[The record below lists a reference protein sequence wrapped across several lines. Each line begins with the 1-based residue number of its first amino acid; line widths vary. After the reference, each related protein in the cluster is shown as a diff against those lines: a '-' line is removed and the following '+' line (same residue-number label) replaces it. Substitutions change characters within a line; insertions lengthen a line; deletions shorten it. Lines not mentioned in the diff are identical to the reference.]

1 MVANSIPDIGIIPDN
16 YTVATTEIVVPEIQ
30 STWTTGI
37 QTVTTKDD
45 VDSIMSRQFSI
56 PTFPNDDKHLER
68 IDLGAYSKKY
78 DNSFYYKV
86 SSKFSEEKYM
96 SWASLTNPEE
106 DFLRWTHN
114 TITYRLE
121 KIYLHKEVKTI
132 TWVRPNVVIPED
144 ENYPEEIYYY
154 ELSDEFLLPD
164 IDAGEQVAAEV
175 TCEDSIEV
183 SNFTTLE
190 DITEVTGTFLLH
202 KRYIRVKLINP
213 SPTSHLR
220 VNITFYGEYAWN
232 SQLPIKNVKDTRNLV
247 HPISTLYFDRLKPP
261 GVTEVSENFW
271 NTTQAPPI
279 IQEADQRNHPAEYL
293 PGTGDTPTAPIIP
306 DRPEISSDS

>member
-1 MVANSIPDIGIIPDN
+1 MVASSIPDIGIIPDN
-16 YTVATTEIVVPEIQ
+16 YTTATTEIAIPQ
-30 STWTTGI
+30 LKSTWTTGI
-37 QTVTTKDD
+37 QTVTTREG

-86 SSKFSEEKYM
+86 SSQFSEEKYM

-121 KIYLHKEVKTI
+121 KIYLHKVVKTI
-132 TWVRPNVVIPED
+132 IWARPNVTIPAD
-144 ENYPEEIYYY
+144 ENYPEEVHYYD
-154 ELSDEFLLPD
+154 LSENFLLPD
-164 IDAGEQVAAEV
+164 IDAGEQIAVEV
-175 TCEDSIEV
+175 TCDNPIEV
-183 SNFTTLE
+183 FNFTTPE
-190 DITEVTGTFLLH
+190 DITEASGTFLLH
-202 KRYIRVKLINP
+202 KRYIRIKLINP
-213 SPTSHLR
+213 TATSHLK
-220 VNITFYGEYAWN
+220 VSITFYGEYAWN
-232 SQLPIKNVKDTRNLV
+232 LQLPIKNVKDTRNLV

-261 GVTEVSENFW
+261 GVTGLSENFW

-279 IQEADQRNHPAEYL
+279 IQEANLRSHPAAYL
-293 PGTGDTPTAPIIP
+293 PDTGDTPTRPIIP
-306 DRPEISSDS
+306 VRPDVPNEA